1 MGQADYRGEK
11 GQRKNKVLLVKPYGL
26 KGTGLTKA
34 SKKGYVNVWIE
45 PGHSILDGEIVVV
58 SRTEVIIK
66 IYQGWYLLEKT

>member
-34 SKKGYVNVWIE
+34 SKKGYVNVWIYYVFVLYY
-45 PGHSILDGEIVVV
+45 PLF
-58 SRTEVIIK
+58 
-66 IYQGWYLLEKT
+66 LA